1 MASSGTFTSGRY
13 GNSSW
18 GPWLTLAWS
27 QVSQS
32 VANNTTT
39 LDLTLRF
46 HWSANIN
53 YIFHSRTGTLQGNS
67 YTYSGSASGTSGS
80 RVLKT
85 QRVTITH
92 NSNGAKSVTL
102 SGNIT
107 GLGLTYSGN
116 RINTMSVSGTANL
129 NTIPRASTLSAFSFN
144 ANLKNGTANQ
154 INYTID
160 RKSSGFRHQ
169 IQLRDGNTTVKQWD
183 NIDSN
188 GASTLPLTAT
198 EVNTLLNRMAS
209 STTKSYTLRVATR
222 SGNNGGWI
230 GSAVSRNATAT
241 VHADVKPTV
250 SAVTLSQTGNPVS
263 SHTLQGFSKI
273 KASFTRSAGYGA
285 TISSSSIQVRRR
297 SGGADSQTINSND
310 GTTSNSVALN
320 GVYEARGT
328 ARDSRGRTTNTA
340 WATITVTPYSAP
352 TITNFSAVRN
362 GSTPERVDIS
372 RTTTHTVLGTSN
384 HLTYTI
390 QRRQGTGAWTNVNT
404 GATGTVT
411 TSGATGSATSTGN
424 SVTQSYEFRL
434 VVQDKLGGKAE
445 SIQTVST
452 QRVVLDIHK
461 NEGVGIG
468 KVHEQGVLDVS
479 GAFYLNGKEFGSS
492 TAWADITGKPSTFA
506 PSSHNHSGNN
516 ITSGTVPYAR
526 LPVGTGS
533 SQVARGNHTHNYLP
547 TSGGTVKGNL
557 LVTGQGRMGN
567 GKLNVENKGSYNIHI
582 DNSAGQY
589 GEVTMR
595 PSAHNHGNVGSL
607 KYSFDSSA
615 IKTMTNGSNRET
627 KTDIKPYDESVAYEE
642 LRDIPIYTFKYKE
655 GQYENYHIGSMMDYM
670 PLDIIDTGATADGDK
685 PNAWTHDST
694 IWFNMAVSKE
704 LQKKVENLEEKNLE
718 LEIKLNELEEK
729 LQWL

>member
-1 MASSGTFTSGRY
+1 MATSGTFTSGRY
-13 GNSSW
+13 GNSY
-18 GPWLTLAWS
+18 GPWLTLAWT

-46 HWSANIN
+46 HWDRSIA
-53 YIFHSRTGTLQGNS
+53 YTFHNRTGSVQGNS

-263 SHTLQGFSKI
+263 THTLQGFSKI
-273 KASFTRSAGYGA
+273 EANFTRSAGYGA
-285 TISSSSIQVRRR
+285 SISSSSIQVRRK
-297 SGGADSQTINSND
+297 SGGADSQTINSNS
-310 GTTSNSVALN
+310 GTTSNPVSLN

-328 ARDSRGRTTNTA
+328 ARDSRGRTTHTA
-340 WATITVTPYSAP
+340 WATITVTAYSAP
-352 TITNFSAVRN
+352 TITNFTAVRN
-362 GSTPERVDIS
+362 GSTPATVNIS

-424 SVTQSYEFRL
+424 EVTQSYEFRL
-434 VVQDKLGGKAE
+434 VVTDKLGGRAE
-445 SIQTVST
+445 SLQRVST

-468 KVHEQGVLDVS
+468 KIHERGALDVDGRAYFRGNLYVNDVNTSNAQQLSDYLTAS
-479 GAFYLNGKEFGSS
+479 GLVSADTIQFWQSLPQGKYFIYPGNIPNQPESYGVIDHTTFGGDFNTVFY
-492 TAWADITGKPSTFA
+492 TQPTGAIYRK
-506 PSSHNHSGNN
+506 SGNN
-516 ITSGTVPYAR
+516 ADNYAWRLIDRPESGSNSSGHWAR
-526 LPVGTGS
+526 FSDGTQICWWERTIGSDPFGAYGS
-533 SQVARGNHTHNYLP
+533 SSWTDINRTDTLTWTYPASFTSTPSL
-547 TSGGTVKGNL
+547 SGGANL
-557 LVTGQGRMGN
+557 SG
-567 GKLNVENKGSYNIHI
+567 
-582 DNSAGQY
+582 AG
-589 GEVTMR
+589 
-595 PSAHNHGNVGSL
+595 VGSRRG
-607 KYSFDSSA
+607 STVGFDGVGS
-615 IKTMTNGSNRET
+615 TNAS
-627 KTDIKPYDESVAYEE
+627 YQ
-642 LRDIPIYTFKYKE
+642 LF
-655 GQYENYHIGSMMDYM
+655 QIGSSKF
-670 PLDIIDTGATADGDK
+670 TGTAY
-685 PNAWTHDST
+685 
-694 IWFNMAVSKE
+694 I
-704 LQKKVENLEEKNLE
+704 NLIAIGRWK
-718 LEIKLNELEEK
+718 
-729 LQWL
+729 

>member
-13 GNSSW
+13 GNQY

-46 HWSANIN
+46 HWDRNISLTFN
-53 YIFHSRTGTLQGNS
+53 NKGGSLQGHS
-67 YTYSGSASGTSGS
+67 YTSSGSASGTSGS

-85 QRVTITH
+85 QRVTISH

-107 GLGLTYSGN
+107 RLGLNWSGK
-116 RINTMSVSGTANL
+116 RVNTMSVSGTAKL

-154 INYTID
+154 IKYTID
-160 RKSSGFRHQ
+160 RKSTAFRHQ
-169 IQLRDGNTTVKQWD
+169 IQLRDGNTVLRTWD
-183 NIDSN
+183 NVNSN
-188 GASTLPLTAT
+188 GASTLTLTAT
-198 EVNTLLNRMAS
+198 EVNTLLNRMS
-209 STTKSYTLRVATR
+209 KSTTRSYTLRVSTR

-230 GSAVSRNATAT
+230 GSAVTRNATAT

-263 SHTLQGFSKI
+263 THTLQGFSKI

-297 SGGADSQTINSND
+297 SGGADSQTINSNS
-310 GTTSNSVALN
+310 GTTSKAVSLN

-328 ARDSRGRTTNTA
+328 ARDSRGRTTHTA
-340 WATITVTPYSAP
+340 WATITVTPYRAP
-352 TITNFSAVRN
+352 TITDFSAVRN
-362 GSTPERVDIS
+362 GSTPTTVNLS
-372 RTTTHTVLGTSN
+372 RATTHTVLGTSN

-434 VVQDKLGGKAE
+434 VVTDKLGRKAE
-445 SIQTVST
+445 SLQSVST
-452 QRVVLDIHK
+452 QKVVLDIHK

-468 KVHEQGVLDVS
+468 KIRERGELDVAGEAFFKGKLTAEIDES
-479 GAFYLNGKEFGSS
+479 GAAIQIMSDIPTGHGYLSYRGSDDVRKAYVGFGSTQGD
-492 TAWADITGKPSTFA
+492 TATSFNIANEQDGDIRFITKGRLRYNWDDIVGQGTNGNGTWIRFYDGTQLCWALRSSAGPTAKQGSIYNSGSNSWTYPATFSEEPSVLYNVT
-506 PSSHNHSGNN
+506 
-516 ITSGTVPYAR
+516 R
-526 LPVGTGS
+526 GTGNSWAGLGSAASGVAS
-533 SQVARGNHTHNYLP
+533 SSFRVFRGA
-547 TSGGTVKGNL
+547 S
-557 LVTGQGRMGN
+557 
-567 GKLNVENKGSYNIHI
+567 
-582 DNSAGQY
+582 
-589 GEVTMR
+589 
-595 PSAHNHGNVGSL
+595 
-607 KYSFDSSA
+607 
-615 IKTMTNGSNRET
+615 
-627 KTDIKPYDESVAYEE
+627 
-642 LRDIPIYTFKYKE
+642 
-655 GQYENYHIGSMMDYM
+655 
-670 PLDIIDTGATADGDK
+670 
-685 PNAWTHDST
+685 ST
-694 IWFNMAVSKE
+694 ITTTVGCLAIGRWK
-704 LQKKVENLEEKNLE
+704 
-718 LEIKLNELEEK
+718 
-729 LQWL
+729 

>member
-13 GNSSW
+13 GTQY

-46 HWSANIN
+46 HWDRNISLSFN
-53 YIFHSRTGTLQGNS
+53 NKGGSLQGHS
-67 YTYSGSASGTSGS
+67 YTSSGSASGTSGS

-85 QRVTITH
+85 QRVTISH

-107 GLGLTYSGN
+107 RLGLNWSGK
-116 RINTMSVSGTANL
+116 RVNTMSVSGTAKL

-154 INYTID
+154 IKYTIN
-160 RKSSGFRHQ
+160 RKSTAFRHQ
-169 IQLRDGNTTVKQWD
+169 IQLRDGNTVLRTWD
-183 NIDSN
+183 NVDSN
-188 GASTLPLTAT
+188 GASTLTLTAT
-198 EVNTLLNRMAS
+198 EVNTLLNRMS
-209 STTKSYTLRVATR
+209 KSTTRSYTLKVSTR
-222 SGNNGGWI
+222 SGNNGRWI
-230 GSAVSRNATAT
+230 GSAVTRNATAT

-263 SHTLQGFSKI
+263 THTLQGFSKI

-297 SGGADSQTINSND
+297 SGGADSQTINSNS
-310 GTTSNSVALN
+310 GTTSKAVSLH

-328 ARDSRGRTTNTA
+328 ARDSRGRTTHTA
-340 WATITVTPYSAP
+340 WATITVTPYRAP
-352 TITNFSAVRN
+352 TITSFSAVRN
-362 GSTPERVDIS
+362 SSTPTTVNIS
-372 RTTTHTVLGTSN
+372 RATTHTVLGTSN

-434 VVQDKLGGKAE
+434 VVTDKLGRKAE
-445 SIQTVST
+445 SSQSVST

-468 KVHEQGVLDVS
+468 KIRERGVLDVDGEAYIRGVLTAQIDEAGS
-479 GAFYLNGKEFGSS
+479 ALRVQSNLLNGHGYVGYFASNGTRRAYVGFGSTNNDHFNIVNEHTS
-492 TAWADITGKPSTFA
+492 EGDIRFIPG
-506 PSSHNHSGNN
+506 SGRIRVNW
-516 ITSGTVPYAR
+516 TDV
-526 LPVGTGS
+526 
-533 SQVARGNHTHNYLP
+533 VA
-547 TSGGTVKGNL
+547 S
-557 LVTGQGRMGN
+557 
-567 GKLNVENKGSYNIHI
+567 
-582 DNSAGQY
+582 
-589 GEVTMR
+589 
-595 PSAHNHGNVGSL
+595 
-607 KYSFDSSA
+607 
-615 IKTMTNGSNRET
+615 GSNSNGHWVQF
-627 KTDIKPYDESVAYEE
+627 YDGTQICRITEIALTRS
-642 LRDIPIYTFKYKE
+642 
-655 GQYENYHIGSMMDYM
+655 S
-670 PLDIIDTGATADGDK
+670 
-685 PNAWTHDST
+685 
-694 IWFNMAVSKE
+694 
-704 LQKKVENLEEKNLE
+704 NLE
-718 LEIKLNELEEK
+718 LRVVWDFPVAFVDTTYSMSGMRKNGNNAIYRGSSFDYQVSSASRVVIRMTASKGIDYGNGYNIPADFIAIGRWK
-729 LQWL
+729 

>member
-13 GNSSW
+13 GHSSW
-18 GPWLTLAWS
+18 GPWLTLAWT

-46 HWSANIN
+46 HWDRNIAYTFYN
-53 YIFHSRTGTLQGNS
+53 RTGSVQGHS

-80 RVLKT
+80 RVLRT
-85 QRVTITH
+85 QRVTIKH

-169 IQLRDGNTTVKQWD
+169 IQLRDGSTTIRTWD
-183 NIDSN
+183 NISSD
-188 GASTLPLTAT
+188 GKSTLSLTAS
-198 EVNTLLNRMAS
+198 EVNNLLNRMSS

-222 SGNNGGWI
+222 SGVNGGWI

-241 VHADVKPTV
+241 VHADVKPSV
-250 SAVTLSQTGNPVS
+250 SSVTLSQTGNPVS

-285 TISSSSIQVRRR
+285 SISSSSIQVRRR
-297 SGGADSQTINSND
+297 SGGADSQTINSNS
-310 GTTSNSVALN
+310 GTTSNPVSLS

-328 ARDSRGRTTNTA
+328 ARDSRGRTTHTA

-352 TITNFSAVRN
+352 TITNFSAVRDN
-362 GSTPERVDIS
+362 SEPDPEPEKVNIS
-372 RTTTHTVLGTSN
+372 RTTTHTVLGASN

-390 QRRQGTGAWTNVNT
+390 QRRQGTGAWANVDN
-404 GATGTVT
+404 GATGTIT
-411 TSGATGSATSTGN
+411 TSGATGSAISTGN
-424 SVTQSYEFRL
+424 AVTQSYEFRL
-434 VVQDKLGGKAE
+434 VVTDKLGGRAE
-445 SIQTVST
+445 SLQSVST

-468 KVHEQGVLDVS
+468 KIHERGALDVDGS
-479 GAFYLNGKEFGSS
+479 AYFNGPVYMPSIVTEGLGHEGDFNTLDK
-492 TAWADITGKPSTFA
+492 TGF
-506 PSSHNHSGNN
+506 
-516 ITSGTVPYAR
+516 
-526 LPVGTGS
+526 
-533 SQVARGNHTHNYLP
+533 
-547 TSGGTVKGNL
+547 
-557 LVTGQGRMGN
+557 
-567 GKLNVENKGSYNIHI
+567 
-582 DNSAGQY
+582 
-589 GEVTMR
+589 
-595 PSAHNHGNVGSL
+595 
-607 KYSFDSSA
+607 
-615 IKTMTNGSNRET
+615 
-627 KTDIKPYDESVAYEE
+627 
-642 LRDIPIYTFKYKE
+642 
-655 GQYENYHIGSMMDYM
+655 YHIGSGAENS
-670 PLDIIDTGATADGDK
+670 PSRTWGFVHVIGASATGVSNHVSQIFHERDGAGDVYTRAK
-685 PNAWTHDST
+685 TNGEWRPWRR
-694 IWFNMAVSKE
+694 VSHGLSGTLLWSGAMYVTGNHTVRPSKS
-704 LQKKVENLEEKNLE
+704 LSNCGNGWL
-718 LEIKLNELEEK
+718 
-729 LQWL
+729 LQWSHYSSGASDNNFSYTFIPKVHANHGGGGTRGMHQIVGRTGYNIKTKYLYVYNDRIEGNANNSSDNVVLRRVYEW